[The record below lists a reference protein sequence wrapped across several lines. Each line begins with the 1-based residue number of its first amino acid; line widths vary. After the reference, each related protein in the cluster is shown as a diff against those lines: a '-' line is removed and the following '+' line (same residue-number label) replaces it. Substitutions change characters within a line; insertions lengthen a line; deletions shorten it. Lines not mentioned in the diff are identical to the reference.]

1 MSACAYGGC
10 GKDVP
15 DHIAA
20 KGGRFCSSNCRAADH
35 RERGKSIPCRVTSCG
50 RTSDGAA
57 YAVIRVPADFLP
69 RLGPV
74 HPGADIELIAGD

>member
-1 MSACAYGGC
+1 MIRCAWEGC
-10 GKDVP
+10 PKELP
-15 DHIAA
+15 EHIAA
-20 KGGRFCSSNCRAADH
+20 KGGRFCSSGCRAADH

-57 YAVIRVPADFLP
+57 YAVVRVPRDFVP

-74 HPGADIELIAGD
+74 HPGADLELIPDG